1 MLLLSTVAFS
11 TKAQTI
17 TELASKTDDLSTLVT
32 ALKAAGL
39 AETLAGEGPFTVFA
53 PTNAAFEALPDGV
66 LEMLLKPEN
75 KDKLKAVL
83 TYHVIGG
90 KVMSS
95 DLTNGSMTATVEG
108 SDVKFTVGPKVKV
121 NDANVV
127 KADISASNGV
137 VHIIDNVILPP
148 SMQ

>member
-1 MLLLSTVAFS
+1 
-11 TKAQTI
+11 
-17 TELASKTDDLSTLVT
+17 
-32 ALKAAGL
+32 
-39 AETLAGEGPFTVFA
+39 
-53 PTNAAFEALPDGV
+53 
-66 LEMLLKPEN
+66 
-75 KDKLKAVL
+75 
-83 TYHVIGG
+83 
-90 KVMSS
+90 MSS